1 LVVPQSPGAT
11 ARLAPAETASDG
23 LAVEAY
29 VLARLLGLKLL
40 TLEAL
45 VLVSPA
51 AVRGGD
57 AESSAFRQPRAS
69 VRSSAETRSRTT
81 RRDGLAPGSGLAGAA
96 RLLDECADEL
106 RRLRAGGRQAGGRRR
121 AT

>member
-57 AESSAFRQPRAS
+57 TESSAVPQPRAP

-81 RRDGLAPGSGLAGAA
+81 RRDGLAPGSRLAGAA
-96 RLLDECADEL
+96 RLLDECTDEL
-106 RRLRAGGRQAGGRRR
+106 RSLRAGGRQAGGRRR